1 MTHALKLVVYT
12 DGASRSNPGHAACG
26 YLVKQEG
33 ERPFKVQFEYLGPKV
48 TNNVAEYR
56 AVANAL
62 SFLTELT
69 NAPAQHTA
77 VPAIEIRSDS
87 QLVVE
92 QLNGRW
98 KVKDADLRTI
108 WTECQERLRTL
119 RVRACAVQVQW
130 IPREQNSEADKLC
143 NQALDAALY

>member
-1 MTHALKLVVYT
+1 MNHTLKLVVYT

-33 ERPFKVQFEYLGPKV
+33 ERPFRIHFEYLGPKV

-56 AVANAL
+56 GVANAL
-62 SFLTELT
+62 CYLTELT
-69 NAPAQHTA
+69 NTPAQHT
-77 VPAIEIRSDS
+77 PAIEIRSDS

-119 RVRACAVQVQW
+119 RARACAVQVQW
-130 IPREQNSEADKLC
+130 IRREQNSEADKLC
-143 NQALDAALY
+143 NQALDAALH

>member
-1 MTHALKLVVYT
+1 MTHAPKLLVYT

-33 ERPFKVQFEYLGPKV
+33 ERPFRIHFEYLGPKV

-62 SFLTELT
+62 CFLTELT
-69 NAPAQHTA
+69 TAPGPHTA
-77 VPAIEIRSDS
+77 AAIEIRSDS

-98 KVKDADLRTI
+98 KVKDTDLRAI
-108 WTECQERLRTL
+108 WTECQEHLRTL
-119 RVRACAVQVQW
+119 RTRACAVQVQW
-130 IPREQNSEADKLC
+130 IPREQNSEADKHC
-143 NQALDAALY
+143 NQALDAALH